1 MQDTNSFPLNMIER
15 ITAHPENYRLL
26 EKIPLTISGVDTHFP
41 IVLNAPLPNEKV
53 YSVVFLDTET
63 TGMDPMKNKIIE
75 LGMVKATFSLDRN
88 LLLTVDRYYDE
99 FEDPNEPIPPEI
111 TELTHIT
118 DDMVAGHHFDDEMVA
133 RFLTG
138 RPLVVA
144 HNAAFDRPF
153 FEKRFKSLS
162 TLSWACSLKEI
173 PWKKLGYSSAKLEFI
188 NLVLGYFYDA
198 HRAYVDCLAL
208 VWIMYKVPVAFSEL
222 IGSALSCSYR
232 VVIRGNTFKFKDN
245 LKERG
250 FRFDGGN
257 AKTWSRYYQDEDEAS
272 KVKQIIEDTYKD
284 GYVDFDIK
292 IIEYKAKTRY
302 KFENN

>member
-1 MQDTNSFPLNMIER
+1 
-15 ITAHPENYRLL
+15 
-26 EKIPLTISGVDTHFP
+26 
-41 IVLNAPLPNEKV
+41 
-53 YSVVFLDTET
+53 
-63 TGMDPMKNKIIE
+63 MKNKIIE
-75 LGMVKATFSLDRN
+75 LGMVKATFSLDRK

-118 DDMVAGHHFDDEMVA
+118 DEMVAGHHFDDEMVA

-208 VWIMYKVPVAFSEL
+208 LWIMYKVPVAFSEL